1 MIKNNQKPPIE
12 YVKIASLIETNAKVL
27 DLGCVEGDLLN
38 YLIQTKSVNGQGVEI
53 KEEAVYCCVEKGLT
67 VFHADIE
74 SGLDA
79 YPDNSFDYIIMH
91 NSMQE
96 VKNTH
101 IIIEE
106 CFRASK
112 KLILGF
118 PNFAHIQARLSL
130 MFGNSPITKHLPYQ
144 WYNTPNIRFLSIK
157 DFKYFCAQKNYE
169 ILNNFAFSKNRQLR
183 FFGNL
188 FAQTAV
194 FMISKSNI
202 ENKEV
207 IK

>member
-1 MIKNNQKPPIE
+1 MIKNQKTPIE
-12 YVKIASLIETNAKVL
+12 YVKIASLIETNSKVL
-27 DLGCVEGDLLN
+27 DLGCGEGDLLN

-101 IIIEE
+101 LIIEE

-130 MFGNSPITKHLPYQ
+130 MLGFSPMAKHLPYQ

-157 DFKYFCAQKNYE
+157 DFRTFCAKKDYE
-169 ILNNFAFSKNRQLR
+169 IINNFAFSKNKELH
-183 FFGNL
+183 FLSNL

-194 FMISKSNI
+194 FMISKNDTD
-202 ENKEV
+202 NKEA